1 MWAPLF
7 FGLGDGNLTEQKFQ
21 MSNARE
27 GGGELLGG
35 GWEGVPNSVDQYIDI
50 K

>member
-1 MWAPLF
+1 MGTIILW
-7 FGLGDGNLTEQKFQ
+7 LGGWEFDRAKI
-21 MSNARE
+21 SNVKCP
-27 GGGELLGG
+27 GGGGGLLGG